1 MRAIIPPIPGCRR
14 KRWLIAPVGN
24 GSTLAVMQAPAVRGP
39 RLRELGLRIGRFEAG
54 PANAITDVTGVSV
67 GHVTVWYDEP
77 APPEGRG
84 IARTGVTTVVP
95 APVETLHGEPIPA
108 GIAVL
113 NGAGELTSSMVIEE
127 WGRIETPVFLTST
140 HAVGRVYD
148 GAIEVAVAADPR
160 VGSED
165 FVIPVVGECDD
176 SWLSDG
182 RVVHVEAADAG
193 RAVAAAV
200 GGEVAEGAVGAGTGM
215 MTKGYKAGIGTAS
228 RIAPSIGGAV
238 GVLVL
243 SNFYPPPGL
252 VMDGVPVGDLL
263 GEPADARRT
272 RAGSCIA
279 VVAVDAPLST
289 QQLAR
294 VARRAGLGLA
304 RCGSVAHHGS
314 GEIFVAIAPPGRRP
328 RGAAP
333 AAGVPASDL
342 NDVFEAVVDATEEA
356 VLNSLWA
363 APEVV
368 GREGRVAP
376 ALPHDDVL
384 ELLERHGRI
393 RR

>member
-1 MRAIIPPIPGCRR
+1 MSAPP
-14 KRWLIAPVGN
+14 
-24 GSTLAVMQAPAVRGP
+24 SRGP

-54 PANAITDVTGVSV
+54 PANAITDVAGVSV
-67 GHVTVWYDEP
+67 GHVTVWRDEP
-77 APPEGRG
+77 EPPAGRG
-84 IARTGVTTVVP
+84 IARTGVTAIVPSPVDTIHREPVP
-95 APVETLHGEPIPA
+95 AGV
-108 GIAVL
+108 AVL
-113 NGAGELTSSMVIEE
+113 NGAGELTSSLVIAE
-127 WGRIETPVFLTST
+127 WGWIETPVYLTST
-140 HAVGRVYD
+140 HAVGRIYD
-148 GAIEVAVAADPR
+148 GAVEVAVASDPD
-160 VGSED
+160 VGTED

-182 RVVHVEAADAG
+182 RVVQVEAADAG
-193 RAVAAAV
+193 RAVAAAA
-200 GGEVAEGAVGAGTGM
+200 GGAVAEGAVGGGTGM
-215 MTKGYKAGIGTAS
+215 STKGYKSGIGTAS
-228 RIAPSIGGAV
+228 RIAPSISGAV

-263 GEPADARRT
+263 GEAPETRRT

-279 VVAVDAPLST
+279 VVAVDAPLSS
-289 QQLAR
+289 QQLER
-294 VARRAGLGLA
+294 IARRAGLGLA

-314 GEIFVAIAPPGRRP
+314 GEIFVAFAPPGRRP
-328 RGAAP
+328 RGDPPAP
-333 AAGVPASDL
+333 GVPGYDL

-376 ALPHDDVL
+376 ALPHHDVL

-393 RR
+393 TR